1 MPEAEL
7 LEKIADDIGFLKN
20 KVIEIGEY
28 LEDLD
33 MDLHKVKPGYI
44 KKLEKI
50 KKEGTISSEDFEKKF
65 GVRF

>member
-1 MPEAEL
+1 MAEAEL
-7 LEKIADDIGFLKN
+7 LEKIADDIGFLKT

-33 MDLHKVKPGYI
+33 IDLHQVKPKYI

-50 KKEGTISSEDFEKKF
+50 KKEGTISSDDFEKKF

>member
-7 LEKIADDIGFLKN
+7 LEKIADDIGFLKT

-33 MDLHKVKPGYI
+33 IDLHQVKPGYI
-44 KKLEKI
+44 KK
-50 KKEGTISSEDFEKKF
+50 SPF
-65 GVRF
+65 GAI